1 MKTFSLTFSTKGFCD
16 IIDITDK
23 VEECLKKFQV
33 KDGAVLVFVPGSTAG
48 LSLIEYEKGL
58 IEDLKRTI
66 EEIVPQDREYAHN
79 QAWGDGNGFSHVRS
93 ALFPPSL
100 TIPVEDSK
108 LILGTWQNLVL
119 FDFDNHPRQRKVLIK
134 IIG

>member
-1 MKTFSLTFSTKGFCD
+1 MKTFSLTIPTKGFCH

-23 VEECLKKFQV
+23 VEECLKKSQV
-33 KDGAVLVFVPGSTAG
+33 KDGVVLVFVPGSTAG
-48 LSLIEYEKGL
+48 LSLIEYEEGL

-79 QAWGDGNGFSHVRS
+79 KAWGDGNGFSHVRS

-100 TIPVEDSK
+100 VIPVEDSK

-119 FDFDNHPRQRKVLIK
+119 LDFDNRPRQRKVIIK

>member
-23 VEECLKKFQV
+23 VEECLKKSQI

-66 EEIVPQDREYAHN
+66 EELVSQDREYAHN
-79 QAWGDGNGFSHVRS
+79 KAWGDGNGFSHVRS

-100 TIPVEDSK
+100 TIPVENSK

-119 FDFDNHPRQRKVLIK
+119 LDFDNRPRQRKVVIK